1 MVVREIIGLVS
12 IAIGILLLGVSFYLF
27 IHRSRT
33 LPPSQTRRSAVVT
46 LLYGLFFCIIGLVIE
61 RTAPASYEADVAQV
75 SQDSTRIVSP
85 KIVES
90 LIDSTEIEQEEPQPA
105 VVEAEQKE
113 PQLAAKIKIVETPDT
128 VKQRPTPKKLRVARN
143 EIAPVT
149 GTMERKQFVR
159 RKRTDA
165 DELATLPER
174 PKPIEDKIYETVD
187 AFLSSIEAFFDRYA
201 FPVSAESFSQ
211 SASIFRPIFFSD
223 TTADI
228 PSKYFYL
235 LNEAARLMKQHPE
248 IGTVEIQ
255 SYTDGEGPEVYN
267 YLITQSRANSAR
279 DYLISQGVEPERL
292 VAKGYGT
299 VRPPK
304 VEAKSGKFYPNRR
317 IEFVPLVFDQT
328 SRTR

>member
-12 IAIGILLLGVSFYLF
+12 IAVGILLFGVSFYLF
-27 IHRSRT
+27 IRRSHAV
-33 LPPSQTRRSAVVT
+33 PQTQLRRSAVIT
-46 LLYGLFFCIIGLVIE
+46 FFYGLFFCVIGLVIE
-61 RTAPASYEADVAQV
+61 RTTPAGYETDVIHV
-75 SQDSTRIVSP
+75 FQDSMDIVSP
-85 KIVES
+85 KLIEPV
-90 LIDSTEIEQEEPQPA
+90 IDSAEVEQEET
-105 VVEAEQKE
+105 
-113 PQLAAKIKIVETPDT
+113 QLAAKVKTVDTPKT
-128 VKQRPTPKKLRVARN
+128 VKRRPPPEILRVAKK
-143 EIAPVT
+143 EIAPVA
-149 GTMERKQFVR
+149 GTMERKKFVR

-165 DELATLPER
+165 DELSIVPER

-187 AFLSSIEAFFDRYA
+187 AFLIRIETFFDRYA
-201 FPVSAESFSQ
+201 FPAAVESYSPPT
-211 SASIFRPIFFSD
+211 SIFRPIAFSD

-228 PSKYFYL
+228 PVKYFYL
-235 LNEAARLMKQHPE
+235 LNEAARLIKQHPE

-292 VAKGYGT
+292 IAKGYGA

-304 VEAKSGKFYPNRR
+304 VKANSGKFYPNRR

>member
-12 IAIGILLLGVSFYLF
+12 ITIGILLLGVSLYLF
-27 IHRSRT
+27 LRRSHAV
-33 LPPSQTRRSAVVT
+33 PQTQLRRSAVIT
-46 LLYGLFFCIIGLVIE
+46 LIYGLFFCIIGLVIE
-61 RTAPASYEADVAQV
+61 RTTPALREAETAQV
-75 SQDSTRIVSP
+75 PQDSTRIASP
-85 KIVES
+85 KIVEPAV
-90 LIDSTEIEQEEPQPA
+90 DSAEVEQEEPQ
-105 VVEAEQKE
+105 
-113 PQLAAKIKIVETPDT
+113 LTAKVKTVDTPDT
-128 VKQRPTPKKLRVARN
+128 VKQHPTPKKLRVERK
-143 EIAPVT
+143 EIAPVA

-174 PKPIEDKIYETVD
+174 PKPIEDKIYETVNV
-187 AFLSSIEAFFDRYA
+187 FLSKIEAFFDRYA
-201 FPVSAESFSQ
+201 FPVSTESSSQ
-211 SASIFRPIFFSD
+211 PASIFRPIFFSD

-228 PSKYFYL
+228 PPKYFYL

-248 IGTVEIQ
+248 IRTVEIQ

-279 DYLISQGVEPERL
+279 DYLISQGVEPGRL

-304 VEAKSGKFYPNRR
+304 VKANSGKFYPNRR
-317 IEFVPLVFDQT
+317 IVFVPLALDQT